1 MISSDFELEII
12 ETDKVEKCGERY
24 NNFELLYIL
33 TGYGK
38 LEMNGKRFNYHP
50 KSLFVF
56 VPGDQ
61 QMIIA
66 EEKTTY
72 ASIRFTELFFNN
84 NGSHQGDHR
93 DWYAHL
99 ECIFYNFN
107 RIPGCVM
114 KDPDDRFVVRT
125 LLDAIIKEYNKDS
138 ASKLYIIRN
147 LLFSVLTLAARNI
160 SILCEEGISSKSDER
175 VVKILHYVQSNI
187 YHPGKLSLEDLSR
200 EFSMSKNYL
209 SEFFKRETGQNL
221 KKYIQQYRV
230 RLIKARLNYS
240 SKSIS
245 EIAWEFNF
253 NDLSHFNKVFKKEF
267 DISPSAFRKGILE
280 KKSKVG

>member
-1 MISSDFELEII
+1 MITSDFELEII
-12 ETDKVEKCGERY
+12 ETDQEMQCNERY
-24 NNFELLYIL
+24 NNFELLYIQD
-33 TGYGK
+33 GK
-38 LEMNGKRFNYHP
+38 GSVEINGKTFYYHD
-50 KSLFVF
+50 KSLYVF
-56 VPGDQ
+56 VPGDYY
-61 QMIIA
+61 IVLA

-72 ASIRFTELFFNN
+72 ASIRFTELFFSDNDN
-84 NGSHQGDHR
+84 HQGDHR

-125 LLDAIIKEYNKDS
+125 LLDAIIKEYGKENRN
-138 ASKLYIIRN
+138 KLYVIRN

-160 SILCEEGISSKSDER
+160 SILCEERISAKSDQR
-175 VVKILHYVQSNI
+175 VVKILQHVQSNI
-187 YHPGKLSLEDLSR
+187 YRPEKLSLEDLSK

-209 SEFFKRETGQNL
+209 SEFFKKETGQNL

-267 DISPSAFRKGILE
+267 DISPSAFRKEILA
-280 KKSKVG
+280 KRSKTG